1 MATPIRWMKVQRKMP
16 SNPDIKQW
24 YPALAPI
31 NTVGLDDIIQGIVEK
46 CTLTA
51 VDMKACLQDLQ
62 DVVIEQIQRG
72 NAVDFG
78 ELGRFRPRMSSH
90 FYNKAEGVYGS
101 GGRDVAD
108 TVYDTDGTTVKTQGV
123 TTNDIKAIGISFY
136 PFKKIKHALTLCN
149 LTFQYNGVK
158 RPVV

>member
-1 MATPIRWMKVQRKMP
+1 M
-16 SNPDIKQW
+16 
-24 YPALAPI
+24 
-31 NTVGLDDIIQGIVEK
+31 E
-46 CTLTA
+46 
-51 VDMKACLQDLQ
+51 
-62 DVVIEQIQRG
+62 
-72 NAVDFG
+72 FG
-78 ELGRFRPRMSSH
+78 DLGRFRPRLSSH